1 VFKQEP
7 MAVTVSQRYCAGGLR
22 FRVILPDGAL
32 AAALTSSWKSFAVDA
47 ESSIDID
54 AQCSQEE
61 TARPPRCVF
70 PTSQRLAD
78 GTLRIWGPEFA
89 AQATPDRR
97 RVVCSGSPQ
106 RLDIENVVKLL
117 MADWLLDQGGL
128 LLHSVAVSWSNRA
141 CLFTGPS
148 GAGKSTL
155 GALCAVAGW
164 QLLGDELVAVRPTG
178 GTYLCDGTPWNV
190 GAPRSAMLKL
200 VGDMAFAQ
208 HARLQTIDPG
218 PLLRLMLANAVMPDP
233 SASGRAKLFRNAS
246 RLLERVPSV
255 RLYFAQHASPTRSLK
270 ARLERPAAI

>member
-1 VFKQEP
+1 

-22 FRVILPDGAL
+22 FRVILPDGRL
-32 AAALTSSWKSFAVDA
+32 AAALSSSWKSFAVDA
-47 ESSIDID
+47 DSSIDID

-61 TARPPRCVF
+61 VARTPPWVF
-70 PTSQRLAD
+70 PTSERLAD
-78 GTLRIWGPEFA
+78 GTLRIRGPEFA
-89 AQATPDRR
+89 AEASPDRR
-97 RVVCSGSPQ
+97 WVVCSGSPQ

-117 MADWLLDQGGL
+117 IADWLIDQGGL
-128 LLHSVAVSWSNRA
+128 LLHSVAVSRSDRA

-155 GALCAVAGW
+155 GALCAAAGW

-178 GTYLCDGTPWNV
+178 DTYLCDGTPWNA
-190 GAPRSAMLKL
+190 GAPTSASLKL
-200 VGDMAFAQ
+200 VGDLAFARQ
-208 HARLQTIDPG
+208 ATLQTIEPG

-255 RLYFAQHASPTRSLK
+255 RLYFAQNTSPTPSLK
-270 ARLERPAAI
+270 AHLERPAAI